1 MTRARDLADLIS
13 SGSIESSEI
22 TSIDASK
29 LSGTIADARI
39 PNLAASK
46 ITSGTFADAR
56 IAASNVS
63 QHATSFDDNKLVN
76 DISTLAI
83 RQASNENKGA
93 YNTNSMYV
101 DVFQD
106 GTGIASNT
114 NAPRNTDEYIST
126 VVTTIPSNLKIY
138 IDGNDAACKET
149 VTGTTPTLGN
159 TAQQSTSTKKFGT
172 GSVEINSAGDK
183 VEYGALTGA
192 NIAQNGAFSWDCWL
206 YHEDNDGT
214 EAPIFTIGNWQ
225 IAGHDNTMMVRI
237 DEHGQDKIT
246 INMHDG
252 TSSQYSWISNAS
264 VVPSGQWVHMA
275 MARESSNIYVWING
289 TQVNPAS
296 DAGSN
301 HNNALEFN
309 SFNLGW
315 SQQQNQSFDG
325 WIDTFRFYN
334 TNIWG
339 TGSSIT
345 VPTSELN
352 LITTNATGSF
362 ESNAITAPS
371 STSKMGAII
380 TYQDN
385 AGTNTLNTDIV
396 LKLSAD
402 GGSNYATATM
412 TAMPDFA
419 SGIKMAKVNDLSVTA
434 GTSLK
439 YKIEF
444 ANQASGSKEARI
456 RGVSLQY

>member
-1 MTRARDLADLIS
+1 MSRARELADIV
-13 SGSIESSEI
+13 GGGFTES
-22 TSIDASK
+22 D
-29 LSGTIADARI
+29 L
-39 PNLAASK
+39 PNLSAAK

-63 QHATSFDDNKLVN
+63 QHATSFDDNKIVN
-76 DISTLAI
+76 DISTLAL
-83 RQASNENKGA
+83 RQASNENKVA
-93 YNTNSMYV
+93 YNTNAMFV

-106 GTGIASNT
+106 SSGITGLT
-114 NAPRNTDEYIST
+114 NASRNTDEYINT
-126 VVTTIPSNLKIY
+126 VVSNIPSNLKIY

-159 TAQQSTSTKKFGT
+159 TAQQSTSTKKFGS
-172 GSVEINSAGDK
+172 GSVEINSAGDN
-183 VEYGALTGA
+183 VLYGNALTGA
-192 NIAQNGAFSWDCWL
+192 NIGNAGAFSWDCWL

-214 EAPIFTIGNWQ
+214 EAPLFTIGTWNT
-225 IAGHDNTMMVRI
+225 AGHNNTMMVRI

-252 TSSQYSWISNAS
+252 TSAQYSWVSGTS

-275 MARESSNIYVWING
+275 MARESSNLYIWING
-289 TQVNPAS
+289 SAVSSAS
-296 DAGSN
+296 TSGSN
-301 HNNALEFN
+301 INNGLTFN

-315 SQQQNQSFDG
+315 AAQQNQSFDG
-325 WIDTFRFYN
+325 WIDAFRFYN

-345 VPTSELN
+345 VPTGELT
-352 LITTNATGSF
+352 LTSANATGSF
-362 ESNAITAPS
+362 ESNAITASS

-380 TYQDN
+380 TYQN
-385 AGTNTLNTDIV
+385 QSGTNALNSDIV

-402 GGSNYATATM
+402 NGSNYTTATLV
-412 TAMPDFA
+412 AMPDFS

-434 GTSLK
+434 GTQLK
-439 YKIEF
+439 YKLEF
-444 ANQASGSKEARI
+444 ANQAAGSKVARI